1 MQPSRT
7 PDRAASGARGEPL
20 RAFCLSMHDVSPH
33 TWQECRRL
41 LDAVKAVA
49 DIPVTLLVVPAYHRL
64 TMLDTR
70 HYDRALGKRQDA
82 GHELALHGYSHLD
95 EGPPARGWRERFVRH
110 GYTESEGEFSALD
123 LDEARRRIDKGLAWF
138 GARGWSPAGFVAPA
152 WLLSRDAWRAL
163 DDYPFAYTTTMRR
176 FHFLQRGQ
184 GEGQGPEQGLAS
196 RSLVYAAR
204 NAPGRWLSMRGND
217 LLRGRLRDA
226 PLVRFGLHPRDA
238 RHPELI
244 AHMQRTVAALLDTH
258 RPMTKSAFVAAFFAS
273 AASAVPVAP
282 DASIAQRLS

>member
-1 MQPSRT
+1 MQPSRA
-7 PDRAASGARGEPL
+7 PERSASGARGEPL

-70 HYDRALGKRQDA
+70 HYERALGKRHDA

-95 EGPPARGWRERFVRH
+95 EGPPVRGWRERFVRH
-110 GYTESEGEFSALD
+110 GYTQSEGEFAALG
-123 LDEARRRIDKGLAWF
+123 LDEARRRIDQGLAWF

-152 WLLSRDAWRAL
+152 WLLSVDAWRAL

-176 FHFLQRGQ
+176 FHFLPQGQ
-184 GEGQGPEQGLAS
+184 GQGQGQALAS

-217 LLRGRLRDA
+217 LLRARLRDA

-244 AHMQRTVAALLDTH
+244 AHMQRTIAALLET
-258 RPMTKSAFVAAFFAS
+258 RQPMTKSAFVAAFASS
-273 AASAVPVAP
+273 AASVAS
-282 DASIAQRLS
+282 DAANAPITQRLG